1 MSNACELPSAG
12 MKDERLCKMLADT
25 KVMAVVGLS
34 PKEHRDSNIV
44 AKYFQN
50 EGYKIIPVY
59 PREETILGEKVYR
72 SLPEIPEKV
81 DMVVVFRKGSDT
93 PPIAK
98 KAVEIGAK
106 YFWLQ
111 ETVISDEAM
120 KIAIDGGLEAVQ
132 DKCTMVEHK
141 RCKNG

>member
-1 MSNACELPSAG
+1 MKCELPSAG
-12 MKDERLCKMLADT
+12 NKDLVLCEMLEDT

-44 AKYFQN
+44 AKYFQDQ
-50 EGYKIIPVY
+50 GKKIIPVY
-59 PREETILGEKVYR
+59 PREEFILGEKVYR
-72 SLPEIPEKV
+72 SLDEIPQKV

-106 YFWLQ
+106 YLWLQ
-111 ETVISDEAM
+111 ETVINDETI
-120 KIAIDGGLEAVQ
+120 KIATDGGLKALQ
-132 DKCTMVEHK
+132 DKCSMVEDK
-141 RCKNG
+141 RCKNA

>member
-1 MSNACELPSAG
+1 MSVCELPSAAK
-12 MKDERLCKMLADT
+12 KDEKLCKILSDT

-72 SLPEIPEKV
+72 SLDEIPEKV

-120 KIAIDGGLEAVQ
+120 EIAKNGGLEAVQ

-141 RCKNG
+141 RCKNA

>member
-12 MKDERLCKMLADT
+12 KKDDKLCKMLENT
-25 KVMAVVGLS
+25 RVMAVVGLS

-44 AKYFQN
+44 AKYFQ
-50 EGYKIIPVY
+50 EKGIKVIPVY
-59 PREETILGEKVYR
+59 PREDYILGEKVYR
-72 SLPEIPEKV
+72 SLDEIPQKV

-111 ETVISDEAM
+111 ETVISEEAM
-120 KIAIDGGLEAVQ
+120 RIATNGGLEAVQ

-141 RCKNG
+141 RCQND

>member
-1 MSNACELPSAG
+1 MSVCELPSAAK
-12 MKDERLCKMLADT
+12 KDEKLCKMLADT
-25 KVMAVVGLS
+25 KVMAIVGLS

-72 SLPEIPEKV
+72 SLPEIEEKV

-111 ETVISDEAM
+111 ETIISDEAM
-120 KIAIDGGLEAVQ
+120 EIAKNGGLEAVQ

-141 RCKNG
+141 RCKNA

>member
-1 MSNACELPSAG
+1 MSACELPSVAK
-12 MKDERLCKMLADT
+12 KDERLCKMLADT
-25 KVMAVVGLS
+25 KVMAIVGLS

-72 SLPEIPEKV
+72 SLDEIPEKV

-98 KAVEIGAK
+98 KAIEIGAK

-120 KIAIDGGLEAVQ
+120 KIASEGGLEAVQ

-141 RCKNG
+141 RCKNA

>member
-1 MSNACELPSAG
+1 MGASCELPSSRE
-12 MKDERLCKMLADT
+12 KNEKLCKMLADT

-34 PKEHRDSNIV
+34 PKPHRDSNIV
-44 AKYFQN
+44 AKYFQDK
-50 EGYKIIPVY
+50 GVKIIPVY

-72 SLPEIPEKV
+72 DLEEISEKV

-106 YFWLQ
+106 YIWLQ
-111 ETVISDEAM
+111 EGVVNDETIR
-120 KIAIDGGLEAVQ
+120 IAEEGGLIAVQ
-132 DKCTMVEHK
+132 DKCTMVEDK
-141 RCKNG
+141 RCQNG

>member
-1 MSNACELPSAG
+1 MSNACELPSVAK
-12 MKDERLCKMLADT
+12 KDEKLCKMLNDT

-72 SLPEIPEKV
+72 SLDEIPEKV

-120 KIAIDGGLEAVQ
+120 EIAKNGGLEAVQ

-141 RCKNG
+141 RCKNA

>member
-12 MKDERLCKMLADT
+12 KKDERLCKMLADT

-34 PKEHRDSNIV
+34 PKEHRDSHIV
-44 AKYFQN
+44 AKYFQDK
-50 EGYKIIPVY
+50 GIKIIPVY

-72 SLPEIPEKV
+72 SLDEIPQQV

-98 KAVEIGAK
+98 KAVEIKAK

-111 ETVISDEAM
+111 ESVINDEAI
-120 KIAIDGGLEAVQ
+120 KIATDGGLEAVQ
-132 DKCTMVEHK
+132 DKCSMVEDK
-141 RCKNG
+141 RCNND

>member
-1 MSNACELPSAG
+1 MSNACELPSVG
-12 MKDERLCKMLADT
+12 KKDEKLCKMLNDT

-34 PKEHRDSNIV
+34 PKPHRDSNIV
-44 AKYFQN
+44 AKYFQDL
-50 EGYKIIPVY
+50 GYKIIPVY

-93 PPIAK
+93 PPIAQ

-111 ETVISDEAM
+111 ETVINDEAI
-120 KIAIDGGLEAVQ
+120 KIAKNGGLEAVQ
-132 DKCTMVEHK
+132 DKCAMVEHK
-141 RCKNG
+141 RCKNA

>member
-1 MSNACELPSAG
+1 MSACELPSAG

-25 KVMAVVGLS
+25 KVMAIVGLS

-44 AKYFQN
+44 ARYFQ
-50 EGYKIIPVY
+50 EKGIKVIPVY

-111 ETVISDEAM
+111 ETVVSDEAM
-120 KIAIDGGLEAVQ
+120 KIAIEGGLEAVQ
-132 DKCTMVEHK
+132 DKCTMVEDK
-141 RCKNG
+141 RCQNA

>member
-1 MSNACELPSAG
+1 MSNACELPSARKRDG
-12 MKDERLCKMLADT
+12 KLCKMLENT
-25 KVMAVVGLS
+25 RVMAVVGLS

-44 AKYFQN
+44 AKYFQ
-50 EGYKIIPVY
+50 EKGIKIIPIY
-59 PREETILGEKVYR
+59 PREDYILGEKVYR
-72 SLPEIPEKV
+72 SLDEIPQKV

-111 ETVISDEAM
+111 ETVISEEAM
-120 KIAIDGGLEAVQ
+120 RIATNGGLEAVQ

-141 RCKNG
+141 RCQND

>member
-1 MSNACELPSAG
+1 MKCELPSAG
-12 MKDERLCKMLADT
+12 SKDLALCKMLEDT

-44 AKYFQN
+44 AKYFQDQ
-50 EGYKIIPVY
+50 GKKIIPVY
-59 PREETILGEKVYR
+59 PREEFILGEKVYR
-72 SLPEIPEKV
+72 SLDEIPQKV

-106 YFWLQ
+106 YLWLQ
-111 ETVISDEAM
+111 ETVINDEAI
-120 KIAIDGGLEAVQ
+120 KIATDGGLKAVQ
-132 DKCTMVEHK
+132 DKCSMVEDK
-141 RCKNG
+141 RCKNA

>member
-1 MSNACELPSAG
+1 MSNACELPSVAK
-12 MKDERLCKMLADT
+12 KDEKLCKMLNDT

-72 SLPEIPEKV
+72 SLPEIEEKV

-120 KIAIDGGLEAVQ
+120 EIAKNGGLEAVQ

-141 RCKNG
+141 RCKNA

>member
-1 MSNACELPSAG
+1 MSNVCELPSAG
-12 MKDERLCKMLADT
+12 MRNEKLCKMLADT

-44 AKYFQN
+44 AKYFQDK
-50 EGYKIIPVY
+50 GIKIIPIY
-59 PREETILGEKVYR
+59 PREEIILGEKVYR

-81 DMVVVFRKGSDT
+81 DMVVVFRKGADT

-106 YFWLQ
+106 YLWLQ
-111 ETVISDEAM
+111 ETVINDEAI
-120 KIAIDGGLEAVQ
+120 KIAEDGGLEAVQ
-132 DKCTMVEHK
+132 DKCTMVEDK
-141 RCKNG
+141 RCQNV

>member
-1 MSNACELPSAG
+1 MSACELPSAG

-25 KVMAVVGLS
+25 KVMAIVGLS

-44 AKYFQN
+44 ARYFQ
-50 EGYKIIPVY
+50 EKGIKVIPVY

-111 ETVISDEAM
+111 ETVVSDEAM
-120 KIAIDGGLEAVQ
+120 KIATEGGLEAVQ
-132 DKCTMVEHK
+132 DKCTMVEDK
-141 RCKNG
+141 RCQNA

>member
-1 MSNACELPSAG
+1 MSNSCELPSAG
-12 MKDERLCKMLADT
+12 KKDDKLCKMLNNT

-44 AKYFQN
+44 AKYFQ
-50 EGYKIIPVY
+50 ELGVKIIPIY
-59 PREETILGEKVYR
+59 PREDTILGEKVYR
-72 SLPEIPEKV
+72 SLSEIPEKV

-120 KIAIDGGLEAVQ
+120 KIAEDGGLEAVQ
-132 DKCTMVEHK
+132 NRCTMVEDK
-141 RCKNG
+141 RCKNV

>member
-1 MSNACELPSAG
+1 MSVCELPSAAK
-12 MKDERLCKMLADT
+12 KDEKLCKMLADT
-25 KVMAVVGLS
+25 KVMAIVGLS

-72 SLPEIPEKV
+72 SLPEIPQKV

-120 KIAIDGGLEAVQ
+120 KIARDGGLEAVQ

-141 RCKNG
+141 RCKND

>member
-1 MSNACELPSAG
+1 MSACELPSAAK
-12 MKDERLCKMLADT
+12 KDEKLCKMLNDT
-25 KVMAVVGLS
+25 KVMAIVGLS

-59 PREETILGEKVYR
+59 PREEIILGEKVYR
-72 SLPEIPEKV
+72 SLPEIEEKV

-120 KIAIDGGLEAVQ
+120 KIASEGGLQAVQ

-141 RCKNG
+141 RCKNA